1 MKNKIDIVKEAII
14 EAKKQLDT
22 DPHLANYILRDLE
35 ITKEADLSDL
45 SWALHREGCCKN
57 DVIGLIEHIERY
69 TTGASNAISQYEI
82 ADKYMTWHN
91 SNITERAVRIII
103 RHLFHLPPLQT

>member
-35 ITKEADLSDL
+35 ITKEAGLSDL
-45 SWALHREGCCKN
+45 SWAMYRQGCCKN
-57 DVIGLIEHIERY
+57 DVIGLIEYIERY
-69 TTGASNAISQYEI
+69 TKE
-82 ADKYMTWHN
+82 ADHEN
-91 SNITERAVRIII
+91 NRR
-103 RHLFHLPPLQT
+103 